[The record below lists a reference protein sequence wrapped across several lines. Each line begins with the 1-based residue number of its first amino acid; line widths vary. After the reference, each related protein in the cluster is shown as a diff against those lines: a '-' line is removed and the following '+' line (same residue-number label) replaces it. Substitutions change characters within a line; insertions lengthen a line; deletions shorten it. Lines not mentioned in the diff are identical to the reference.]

1 MLKIIA
7 CLIGGALLGLI
18 LLFALMSEADAA
30 AIGASMTGHGGW
42 SEPEDARRHYD
53 AAVKAAQRASKP

>member
-18 LLFALMSEADAA
+18 LLFALMSEADAGLLL
-30 AIGASMTGHGGW
+30 I
-42 SEPEDARRHYD
+42 
-53 AAVKAAQRASKP
+53 VQI